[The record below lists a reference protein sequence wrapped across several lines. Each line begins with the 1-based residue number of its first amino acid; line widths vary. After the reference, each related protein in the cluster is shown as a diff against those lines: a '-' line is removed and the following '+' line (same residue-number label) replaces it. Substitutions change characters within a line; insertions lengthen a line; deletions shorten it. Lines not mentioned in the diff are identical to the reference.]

1 MFFYDTF
8 YWAALKGNAQS
19 RITFHL
25 CQKGKTWRTQLSA
38 FRRTDLEADLKRPQN
53 PLLGGVIGAISL
65 PNDFLNTVFG

>member
-1 MFFYDTF
+1 MNF
-8 YWAALKGNAQS
+8 YWAAHKGNAQS

-25 CQKGKTWRTQLSA
+25 CQKGKTWRTQLSGRPA
-38 FRRTDLEADLKRPQN
+38 NRFGSRLETTTQN